1 VKHSY
6 KIVTVLVFVAIGFA
20 LFGTFMK
27 ERPLVDSASADDQR
41 TGSDGTAVVGGP
53 PDSDPTRRVLD
64 LTERALMASSVTSVE
79 GAAARINGSGGEA
92 AYLRIQA
99 AQVCDDSTIV
109 LDAPQPIDES
119 GRAMAVFRESFCDDL
134 QVTVASAQQELV
146 ALPAG
151 DPYVLA
157 YGLSSELFD
166 AAAAGAGNADE
177 VAAIAN
183 ELGKIMLSPGSGLDA
198 VVAAEALQATGLISP
213 GMLALGNSSGW
224 SLTPSELSDA
234 QLLGVQ
240 MNACVKFGGCGPNQ
254 LVTMK
259 VCSEVSNC
267 ELGLDAHGVWRKRYS
282 PSVYAAGKAFAD
294 SLAGR

>member
-1 VKHSY
+1 MKTNHR
-6 KIVTVLVFVAIGFA
+6 ILIALVAAAIGVAIALQFASDPYIGTTSQTVSQAIVQGQDDA
-20 LFGTFMK
+20 LFRAESLEKGANAREATALLDGHSTEK
-27 ERPLVDSASADDQR
+27 LLEVLEASHRPA
-41 TGSDGTAVVGGP
+41 
-53 PDSDPTRRVLD
+53 
-64 LTERALMASSVTSVE
+64 
-79 GAAARINGSGGEA
+79 GEA
-92 AYLRIQA
+92 AYVRLQISQL
-99 AQVCDDSTIV
+99 C
-109 LDAPQPIDES
+109 DES
-119 GRAMAVFRESFCDDL
+119 QLLGSDRPRTESTRALAAFRTSFCGGRSPS
-134 QVTVASAQQELV
+134 VESAQQELLS
-146 ALPAG
+146 LPAD

-166 AAAAGAGNADE
+166 AAAVGSGNANN
-177 VAAIAN
+177 VASIAN

-213 GMLALGNSSGW
+213 RMLALGNSSGW

-294 SLAGR
+294 SIAEK